1 MPGLAQV
8 RRMEAVSFRS
18 FPATSTFFD
27 GSWAIRLTAGHPA
40 KRLNSVSPLDPSDH
54 ANIDARVEMA
64 QHRFDSFGRRLV
76 FRLSPLAP
84 TALDDVLDD
93 RGWIYLDETIV
104 MVADLEEQNFVDAM
118 DQLPLQDVGLW
129 VDAFLAL
136 SEMDDKNKPGLAEVI
151 GAIKPVSGLFI
162 TQNGDNEPVSALRCV
177 QDNDLA
183 GLFDVVTNIK
193 FRGQGHGRA
202 AILSAL
208 KWAVKMGAETGWL
221 QVVADNEAALK
232 LYQTLGFRELYRYT
246 YRAAPQTPQTP

>member
-1 MPGLAQV
+1 MPGLAQI

-54 ANIDARVEMA
+54 ANMDARVEMA

-84 TALDDVLDD
+84 KALDSVLDD
-93 RGWIYLDETIV
+93 RGWITFDETIV
-104 MVADLEEQNFVDAM
+104 MVADLNGCDFSNCM
-118 DQLPLQDVGLW
+118 DQLPLKDVGVW
-129 VDAFLAL
+129 VDAYLEL
-136 SEMDDKNKPGLAEVI
+136 SEETVRNKPGLVEVI
-151 GAIKPVSGLFI
+151 GAIKPETGLFI
-162 TQNGDNEPVSALRCV
+162 TRNSGDEFVSAARCV

-183 GLFDVVTNIK
+183 GLFDVVTNPE
-193 FRGQGHGRA
+193 FRNQGYGRA
-202 AILSAL
+202 CVSSAL

-221 QVVADNEAALK
+221 QVVADNPAALK
-232 LYQTLGFRELYRYT
+232 LYQSLGFRELYRYV
-246 YRAAPQTPQTP
+246 YRAAPKTS

>member
-84 TALDDVLDD
+84 TELDDVLDD
-93 RGWIYLDETIV
+93 RGWDYFDETVV
-104 MVADLEEQNFVDAM
+104 MVADLDKFDLGDAM

-162 TQNGDNEPVSALRCV
+162 TQNKDNEPVSALRCV
-177 QDNDLA
+177 QDHDLV
-183 GLFDVVTNIK
+183 GMFDVVTNTK
-193 FRGQGHGRA
+193 FRGQGYGHA
-202 AILSAL
+202 SVLSAL

-221 QVVADNEAALK
+221 QVVADNQAALN
-232 LYQTLGFRELYRYT
+232 LYQSLGFRELYRYT
-246 YRAAPQTPQTP
+246 YRAAPQTP

>member
-18 FPATSTFFD
+18 FPATSTFFE

-40 KRLNSVSPLDPSDH
+40 KRLNSISPLDPSDH

-84 TALDDVLDD
+84 TELDDALDNL
-93 RGWIYLDETIV
+93 GWIYFDETVV
-104 MVADLEEQNFVDAM
+104 MVADLGQSDLSGAM

-129 VDAFLAL
+129 VDAFLEL
-136 SEMDDKNKPGLAEVI
+136 SEKDDIFKPGLAEVI
-151 GAIKPVSGLFI
+151 GAIKPASGLFI
-162 TQNGDNEPVSALRCV
+162 TQNEENEPVSVLRCV

-183 GLFDVVTNIK
+183 GLFDVVTNPK
-193 FRGQGHGRA
+193 YRGQGHGRA
-202 AILSAL
+202 AVLSAL
-208 KWAVKMGAETGWL
+208 KWAVKKGADTGWL
-221 QVVADNEAALK
+221 QVVADNPAALK
-232 LYQTLGFRELYRYT
+232 LYQSLGFRELYRYT
-246 YRAAPQTPQTP
+246 YRAAPQG